1 MGGYMKRPIG
11 ILDSGVG
18 GLTVLHKVRTLLPDE
33 DIIYIGD
40 NANCPYGSKTKE
52 QLFDYANRIVQYFI
66 KQNVKLIVHA
76 CNTTTATVLPD
87 LQKQYPHQ
95 KFIGVIDA
103 TIDDFISRN
112 KKEVLIIGTETTIAS
127 NTYQESIQACNPSV
141 ITHALATP
149 KLVPLVESGA
159 YKEGIYDVLH
169 AYFDAYSNRI
179 DSIILGCTH
188 YPILTNQIQQLL
200 PSIDYISSSEA
211 IGNEVKNYIDQQPI
225 TSVKQPGVITI
236 YTTGDV
242 EQFRYSSSGFF
253 DYTGLTIEYLRLD
266 SE

>member
-1 MGGYMKRPIG
+1 MKRPIG

-18 GLTVLHKVRTLLPDE
+18 GLTVLHKVRSLLPDE

-66 KQNVKLIVHA
+66 KKNVALIVHA

-87 LQKQYPHQ
+87 LQKRYPHQ
-95 KFIGVIDA
+95 KFIGVIDS
-103 TIDDFISRN
+103 TVHDFINSN

-127 NTYQESIQACNPSV
+127 QKYQESIKAYNSKV
-141 ITHALATP
+141 ITYALATP
-149 KLVPLVESGA
+149 KLVPLVESGM

-169 AYFDAYSNRI
+169 TYFDAYRNRI
-179 DSIILGCTH
+179 DSLILGCTH
-188 YPILTNQIQQLL
+188 YPILTNQIQQIL
-200 PSIDYISSSEA
+200 PNIQYISSSEA
-211 IGNEVKNYIDQQPI
+211 IGNEVKKYIDQLGMKR
-225 TSVKQPGVITI
+225 VGGPGTITI

-242 EQFRYSSSGFF
+242 QEFQYSSSGFF
-253 DYTGLTIEYLRLD
+253 DCTGITIEHLNLD
-266 SE
+266 SK

>member
-1 MGGYMKRPIG
+1 MKRPIG

-18 GLTVLHKVRTLLPDE
+18 GLTVLHKVRSLLPDE

-66 KQNVKLIVHA
+66 KQDVKLIVHA

-87 LQKQYPHQ
+87 LQTRYPHQ
-95 KFIGVIDA
+95 KFIGVIDS
-103 TIDDFISRN
+103 TVNDFIRRN

-127 NTYQESIQACNPSV
+127 QKYQQSIKAYDPSI

-149 KLVPLVESGA
+149 KLVPLVESGD

-169 AYFDAYSNRI
+169 TYFDAYRNRI
-179 DSIILGCTH
+179 ESIILGCTH

-200 PSIDYISSSEA
+200 PDIEYISSSEA
-211 IGNEVKNYIDQQPI
+211 VGNEVKEYIDQQKI
-225 TSVKQPGVITI
+225 ASIGKPGIITI

-242 EQFRYSSSGFF
+242 EEFRYSSSGFF
-253 DYTGLTIEYLRLD
+253 DYTGLTIEYLKLD